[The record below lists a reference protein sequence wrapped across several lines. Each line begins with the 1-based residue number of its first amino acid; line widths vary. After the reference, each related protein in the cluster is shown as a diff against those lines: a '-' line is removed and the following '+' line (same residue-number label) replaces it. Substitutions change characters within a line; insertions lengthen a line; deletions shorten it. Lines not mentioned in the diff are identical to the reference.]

1 MHFLIVLIAVVALES
16 SGQLAFIQRDLW
28 LRKWYAALS
37 RISALNQNSM
47 FKTLLFVL
55 VPAAA
60 VQLVIWSLADG
71 VLVVLLE
78 LAVLLYSFGRGDLR
92 KQIDTLESDIERSD
106 LQAAFHDAAVFN
118 IGHRGSSVEDAAG
131 LFHELTATLPYRLF
145 ERTFAAVFWF
155 FFLGAPVALAY
166 RLLALHGEMQLDGDN
181 AEAAAKQTGQS
192 DGLIADDIANLE
204 FHADSDKR
212 ADEAI
217 DAVVDGVVDGVVEES
232 SDKTAYQSA
241 NQLLWYLEWLPAR
254 ALALTLGLMGDF
266 SRATGELNQVLF
278 CTQTSTADLLRRCV
292 LGALNTPHNSQAE
305 TPETDPQA
313 HSDTAALQQVAEVVA
328 LFRRSMT
335 GWLVLI
341 ALAVLMS

>member
-37 RISALNQNSM
+37 QISPLNQNSM

-166 RLLALHGEMQLDGDN
+166 RLLALHGDMQLDGDN
-181 AEAAAKQTGQS
+181 AEAAAKQAGQP

-217 DAVVDGVVDGVVEES
+217 DGVVDGVVEES
-232 SDKTAYQSA
+232 NEQRKQQDAETRLRTPSIGTTARKDRVQLAAAAVNSIDGVA
-241 NQLLWYLEWLPAR
+241 NRLFSTAAEEATFVQAMAMAAVATTPTILPAVR
-254 ALALTLGLMGDF
+254 LSDRVCPLTFITTAVTTPIMAPW
-266 SRATGELNQVLF
+266 SSWF
-278 CTQTSTADLLRRCV
+278 CSID
-292 LGALNTPHNSQAE
+292 
-305 TPETDPQA
+305 TDI
-313 HSDTAALQQVAEVVA
+313 DNL
-328 LFRRSMT
+328 
-335 GWLVLI
+335 
-341 ALAVLMS
+341 